1 VSGVLE
7 WRVSASSRS
16 SSSGGSRDRLLWT
29 VVLVSALLT
38 VATLLVS
45 RFLLAPPRMPPGAL
59 PRIPRPPVSA
69 AELLRSLGV
78 GSLVWY
84 ACFLS
89 APLLV
94 AMSRRFPMDR
104 KRWPTSLA
112 AHVVVLALLVGIT
125 SWLQY
130 HLSYRGSPFAPPLA
144 EYMKVAAIAGVL
156 PFLTVTAAAHAL
168 DARARAHERELEAQ
182 RVRGQLAETRLEALT
197 AQLQPH
203 FLFNTLQGISA
214 LIHQDP
220 TAADAMLAN
229 LSDLLR
235 EVLKRGAL
243 REVELSEE
251 LRVLESYLDI
261 SRRRF
266 GERLTIRVDVDEA
279 ASRALVPFFVLQPL
293 AENALHHGVSSHAG
307 PAQVDITAR
316 RRDDQLVVTVTDDGP
331 GIASPDSG
339 RGIGLAN
346 TRARLDEMYGDAYT
360 FETGRIEGASPNG
373 VGHGTAGFRVR
384 LTMPYRRRADT

>member
-1 VSGVLE
+1 MSGVLE
-7 WRVSASSRS
+7 WRVSASARS
-16 SSSGGSRDRLLWT
+16 PRTHDRRDRLLWT

-38 VATLLVS
+38 VATLLAS
-45 RFLLAPPRMPPGAL
+45 RFLIAPPRVPPGAL
-59 PRIPRPPVSA
+59 PRIARPPVTA

-94 AMSRRFPMDR
+94 AMSRRFPLDR
-104 KRWPTSLA
+104 NRWATSLA
-112 AHVVVLALLVGIT
+112 AHLVVLALLVAGT

-130 HLSYRGSPFAPPLA
+130 HLSYRGSPFAPPLS

-168 DARARAHERELEAQ
+168 DARARAHQRELEAQ
-182 RVRGQLAETRLEALT
+182 RMRSQLAETRLQALT

-220 TAADAMLAN
+220 ASADAMLAS

-235 EVLKRGAL
+235 EVLKRGSSS
-243 REVELSEE
+243 EVELQEE
-251 LRVLESYLDI
+251 LRVLDAYLDI

-266 GERLTIRVDVDEA
+266 GARLTINVDVDA
-279 ASRALVPFFVLQPL
+279 VANRALVPFFVLQPL
-293 AENALHHGVSSHAG
+293 VENALHHGVSSHAG
-307 PAQVDITAR
+307 PARVDVAAR
-316 RRDDQLVVTVTDDGP
+316 RANDRLVVTVTDDGP
-331 GIASPDSG
+331 GTASPDSG

-346 TRARLDEMYGDAYT
+346 TRARLGEMYGGNFALETSRLHGDA
-360 FETGRIEGASPNG
+360 PNG
-373 VGHGTAGFRVR
+373 KTGGGFRVR
-384 LTMPYRRRADT
+384 VAIPYRERA

>member
-1 VSGVLE
+1 MSGVLR
-7 WRVSASSRS
+7 WRVSAPRPTRSSRPRVH
-16 SSSGGSRDRLLWT
+16 RDRLLWT
-29 VVLVSALLT
+29 VVLFSSLLT
-38 VATLLVS
+38 VATLLAS
-45 RFLLAPPRMPPGAL
+45 RFVAAPPKPPRGAL

-94 AMSRRFPMDR
+94 AMSRRFPLDR
-104 KRWPTSLA
+104 KRWPSSVV
-112 AHVVVLALLVGIT
+112 AHLVVLALLVAIT

-130 HLSYRGSPFAPPLA
+130 HLIYRGAANAPPLA
-144 EYMKVAAIAGVL
+144 QYMQVAAIAGVL
-156 PFLTVTAAAHAL
+156 PFLTVAAAAHAL
-168 DARARAHERELEAQ
+168 EARSRAHERALEAQ
-182 RVRGQLAETRLEALT
+182 RMRSELAESRLEALT

-203 FLFNTLQGISA
+203 FLFNTLQGIST

-220 TAADAMLAN
+220 ASADAMLAN

-235 EVLKRGAL
+235 DVLRRGGV
-243 REVELSEE
+243 REVPLGEE

-266 GERLTIRVDVDEA
+266 GERLTIDVDVDDA
-279 ASRALVPFFVLQPL
+279 TSRALVPFFILQPL
-293 AENALHHGVSSHAG
+293 LENALHHGVSSHAG
-307 PAQVDITAR
+307 PAR
-316 RRDDQLVVTVTDDGP
+316 VVIAAHRVSDCLELTVTDDGP
-331 GIASPDSG
+331 GTAAPDAG

-346 TRARLDEMYGDAYT
+346 TSARLHEIYGDDHT
-360 FETGRIEGASPNG
+360 LETGRLGAAAPNG
-373 VGHGTAGFRVR
+373 GATPGFRVR
-384 LTMPYRRRADT
+384 LAIPYRVATP